1 MKITRA
7 FARRFRLLELL
18 RASLGLAGAFNL
30 AFAVLLFAAPGVP
43 ARWLRVAVPATPAVY
58 VWLLASLLLMLS
70 WLYLLAARDP
80 RRYSGIIL
88 VAIGGRALEALVLGA
103 GAATRPELSGLW
115 VLAGLD
121 LAFSA
126 SHAATWLPL
135 RV

>member
-18 RASLGLAGAFNL
+18 RASLALASAFNL
-30 AFAVLLFAAPGVP
+30 GFAVLLFAAPGVP
-43 ARWLRVAVPATPAVY
+43 ARWLRVTVPGDPVY
-58 VWLLASLLLMLS
+58 LWLLASLLAMLS
-70 WLYLLAARDP
+70 CLYLLAARDP
-80 RRYSGIIL
+80 RRYSGVIL

-103 GAATRPELSGLW
+103 GAAARPELSGLW
-115 VLAGLD
+115 LLAGVD
-121 LAFSA
+121 LFFSA

>member
-18 RASLGLAGAFNL
+18 RVSLALASAFNL
-30 AFAVLLFAAPGVP
+30 TLAVLLFVAPGLP
-43 ARWLRVAVPATPAVY
+43 ARWLHVEVPGEPAVY
-58 VWLLASLLLMLS
+58 LWLLASLLAMLS
-70 WLYLLAARDP
+70 CLYLLAARDP
-80 RRYSGIIL
+80 RRYSGVIL

-103 GAATRPELSGLW
+103 GAASRPELSGLW
-115 VLAGLD
+115 LLAGVD

>member
-1 MKITRA
+1 MEITRA

-18 RASLGLAGAFNL
+18 RASLGLASAFNL
-30 AFAVLLFAAPGVP
+30 GLAVLLFAAPGVP
-43 ARWLRVAVPATPAVY
+43 ARWLHLAAPEQPAYP
-58 VWLLASLLLMLS
+58 WFLASLLAMLS
-70 WLYLLAARDP
+70 VLYLLAARDP

-103 GAATRPELSGLW
+103 GAASRPELSGLW
-115 VLAGLD
+115 MLAAVD